1 MPRHLLRFAGWAH
14 ARAFPQFARESFEA
28 TFSAVSLH
36 DACTLPVER
45 PAERARRRT
54 PSSTVCQEA
63 SAKVP
68 VAPTVV
74 NAAAQVAGRFQTD
87 VVAAKTR

>member
-1 MPRHLLRFAGWAH
+1 
-14 ARAFPQFARESFEA
+14 
-28 TFSAVSLH
+28 
-36 DACTLPVER
+36 LPVER